1 MKGKVCFL
9 VALVL
14 FYTILIEIFLPPEAG
29 ATPAFT
35 RQMRMDCKS
44 CHFQFFPKLNA
55 FGRAFKLGGYTDVA
69 VDTIDGDW
77 GTSLPANLNM
87 AWIGSIQY
95 NKNVPSSAPMGQY
108 TGKDRG
114 ELEIP
119 SEGAFWIGGRVA
131 ENFGAKVEVV
141 NGAWETGKIIYSR
154 PVGPVQA
161 GLALFSS
168 EATGPGEGQELFNTG
183 LSMMQRSWIN
193 MALTPLSGPLG
204 VNGIYGP
211 AQGITLFAGGDHF
224 FAVAQ
229 GWTPASTTSDFGKAM
244 SLYYRGALTYDVL
257 GFDSMI
263 GFFGTA
269 GQSSGTGFN
278 SNGPLSGGLETAKTK
293 SIGMDL
299 QAQGNITKDITLGL
313 TSMLLFD
320 TGDNSP
326 RNIYGKNDNEA
337 YGVNIDLG
345 FLDDRAILKLNYT
358 NQQANFL
365 EENVDVYSVG
375 AQYSIAQNVQLRVSW
390 SFYDGDIDGLGLG
403 PMGGMGGMGNS
414 ANDTEFATT
423 LYFAF

>member
-1 MKGKVCFL
+1 M
-9 VALVL
+9 
-14 FYTILIEIFLPPEAG
+14 
-29 ATPAFT
+29 
-35 RQMRMDCKS
+35 
-44 CHFQFFPKLNA
+44 
-55 FGRAFKLGGYTDVA
+55 
-69 VDTIDGDW
+69 
-77 GTSLPANLNM
+77 
-87 AWIGSIQY
+87 
-95 NKNVPSSAPMGQY
+95 
-108 TGKDRG
+108 
-114 ELEIP
+114 
-119 SEGAFWIGGRVA
+119 
-131 ENFGAKVEVV
+131 
-141 NGAWETGKIIYSR
+141 
-154 PVGPVQA
+154 
-161 GLALFSS
+161 
-168 EATGPGEGQELFNTG
+168 
-183 LSMMQRSWIN
+183 
-193 MALTPLSGPLG
+193 
-204 VNGIYGP
+204 
-211 AQGITLFAGGDHF
+211 
-224 FAVAQ
+224 
-229 GWTPASTTSDFGKAM
+229 
-244 SLYYRGALTYDVL
+244 
-257 GFDSMI
+257 
-263 GFFGTA
+263 A

-278 SNGPLSGGLETAKTK
+278 SNGPLSGGLEAAKTK